1 MSMKQKPNFTPRAQ
15 QAISQAKKVAEKH
28 NSPIITLEHLFYG
41 MLKLSA
47 GIVHEILYLLGVDQ
61 EIIKNEIERNLDTVN
76 IGDREIDLVYDEHFH
91 LVLKVSAT
99 VSEKL
104 GHEYVGLEHMLLALL
119 KYKPSPAGRYFN
131 SLGLEEEDIIEEVR
145 NYLHFTK
152 LGPSDMIRDKQ
163 LFPPPQKI
171 KEHST
176 ASLDKFA
183 VNYNVLAMQGK
194 FDLIVGKESEI
205 SSVCEI
211 LCRRTKNNPILLGD
225 PGVGK
230 TAIVEGLAQKIISSE
245 APDFLINKVIYSL
258 DLGSLIAG
266 TKYRGQFED
275 RLKKVIDEVRK
286 NQNIILFID
295 EIHTLIGA
303 GAAEGSMDAANML
316 KPLLARGEIKCIGAT
331 TQEEYKK
338 SILKDGALDRRFQAV
353 KAIEPTPEETLD
365 ILMAIRN
372 KYEDFH
378 GISYGDEIL
387 NLIIELSTKYMQNRH
402 FPDKAIDIMDQAGSK
417 VKIKKIQRPESAK
430 VIERTL
436 EDLALQE
443 SDERTPF
450 PDRSEIK
457 HEQED
462 LLIEYDKILSRWAKK
477 TLRKKIP
484 VSTSDIY
491 EVISSRTGVP
501 VKELSKSESKR
512 LLSLNSNLK
521 KYIVGQDEA
530 LEEISNAVLRS
541 RSGLQDNNKPI
552 GSFLL
557 LGQTGTGKTYTSKII
572 SEAMFGGRDKIIQL
586 DMSEYSDKVSSNK
599 MIGSSPG
606 YVGYEEGGILTEKI
620 RKNPYSVVLFDE
632 IEKAHP
638 DVLNML
644 LQILEEGSLSDSFG
658 RKVSFSNSIIIL
670 TGNVGGSILDKSSMG
685 FFNQNAPEE
694 ETLNLK
700 KELKKVFKPEFLNRL
715 DQIILFREFD
725 KKSMTKIVRLEIAKI
740 QNKIK
745 SKGISVHGT
754 PAFIALI
761 TEKAIEEKSG
771 ARPVHRLLQKNI
783 ENKLSE
789 LILNEE
795 ISEGDKVTFSARK
808 GNISH
813 SVKEG

>member
-1 MSMKQKPNFTPRAQ
+1 MTMKQKPNFTPRAQ
-15 QAISQAKKVAEKH
+15 QAISQAKKVAEKY

-61 EIIKNEIERNLDTVN
+61 ELIKGEIERNLASVDV
-76 IGDREIDLVYDEHFH
+76 GDQRMELVYDEHFH

-119 KYKPSPAGRYFN
+119 KYKPSPAGLYFN
-131 SLGLEEEDIIEEVR
+131 SLGLELEDIIEEVK

-152 LGPSDMIRDKQ
+152 LGPSDVIRNKQ
-163 LFPPPQKI
+163 LAPPPQKTR
-171 KEHST
+171 EHST
-176 ASLDKFA
+176 VNLDKFA
-183 VNYNVLAMQGK
+183 ANYNVLAMQGK

-230 TAIVEGLAQKIISSE
+230 TAIVEGLAQKIVSSE
-245 APDFLINKVIYSL
+245 APDFLINKIIYSL

-275 RLKKVIDEVRK
+275 RLKKVIDETKK

-353 KAIEPTPEETLD
+353 KAIEPTPEETRD
-365 ILMAIRN
+365 ILMVIRN
-372 KYEDFH
+372 RYEDFH
-378 GISYGDEIL
+378 GISYDDGII
-387 NLIIELSTKYMQNRH
+387 NLIIELSSKYMQNRH

-430 VIERTL
+430 AIERTL
-436 EDLALQE
+436 EELALQE
-443 SDERTPF
+443 ADEGTSFNR
-450 PDRSEIK
+450 DKIK
-457 HEQED
+457 CEQED
-462 LLIEYDKILSRWAKK
+462 LLIQYDEILSKWAKK

-484 VSTSDIY
+484 VTPSDIY

-501 VKELSKSESKR
+501 VQELSKSESKR
-512 LLSLNSNLK
+512 LLNLKSNLK
-521 KYIVGQDEA
+521 KFIVGQDEA
-530 LEEISNAVLRS
+530 LEEISNAILRS
-541 RSGLQDNNKPI
+541 RSGLQGENKPI

-557 LGQTGTGKTYTSKII
+557 LGQSGTGKTYTSKII
-572 SEAMFGGRDKIIQL
+572 SKAMFGGADQIIQL

-644 LQILEEGSLSDSFG
+644 LQILEEGSLADNFG

-670 TGNVGGSILDKSSMG
+670 TGNVGSSIADKKNMG
-685 FFNQNAPEE
+685 FVNQASPKEGM
-694 ETLNLK
+694 LNLK
-700 KELKKVFKPEFLNRL
+700 KELKKTFKPEFLNRL
-715 DQIILFREFD
+715 DQVILFKEFD
-725 KKSMTKIVRLEIAKI
+725 KASMNRIVRLEIEKI

-745 SKGISVHGT
+745 SKRISVRGT
-754 PAFIALI
+754 PAFVALI
-761 TEKAIEEKSG
+761 TEKALEEKSG

-795 ISEGDKVTFSARK
+795 ISEGDRITFSSRK
-808 GNISH
+808 GNVSH
-813 SVKEG
+813 SITEA

>member
-1 MSMKQKPNFTPRAQ
+1 MTMKQKPNFTPRAQ

-28 NSPIITLEHLFYG
+28 YSPIITLEHLFYG

-61 EIIKNEIERNLDTVN
+61 ELIKREIERNLDSVN
-76 IGDREIDLVYDEHFH
+76 VGEQKIDLVYDEHFH
-91 LVLKVSAT
+91 LVLKVSAKI
-99 VSEKL
+99 SEKL

-152 LGPSDMIRDKQ
+152 LGPRDMIRDKQ
-163 LFPPPQKI
+163 LFASPQKI

-176 ASLDKFA
+176 ASLDKYA

-230 TAIVEGLAQKIISSE
+230 TAIVEGLAQKIVSSE
-245 APDFLINKVIYSL
+245 APDFLINKLIYSL

-275 RLKKVIDEVRK
+275 RLKKVIDEVKR

-353 KAIEPTPEETLD
+353 KAIEPTPEETRD
-365 ILMAIRN
+365 ILMAIRD
-372 KYEDFH
+372 KYEEFH
-378 GISYGDEIL
+378 GISYDDEII
-387 NLIIELSTKYMQNRH
+387 NLIIELSTKYLQARH

-443 SDERTPF
+443 ADEHIAL
-450 PDRSEIK
+450 PDRHEIK
-457 HEQED
+457 CVQED
-462 LLIEYDKILSRWAKK
+462 LLIEYDKILSRWAKR
-477 TLRKKIP
+477 TLTNKIP
-484 VSTSDIY
+484 VTASDIY

-512 LLSLNSNLK
+512 LLSLKSNLK
-521 KYIVGQDEA
+521 KYIIGQDEA
-530 LEEISNAVLRS
+530 LEEISNAILRS
-541 RSGLQDNNKPI
+541 KSGLKGDNKPI

-572 SEAMFGGRDKIIQL
+572 CGL
-586 DMSEYSDKVSSNK
+586 
-599 MIGSSPG
+599 
-606 YVGYEEGGILTEKI
+606 
-620 RKNPYSVVLFDE
+620 
-632 IEKAHP
+632 
-638 DVLNML
+638 
-644 LQILEEGSLSDSFG
+644 
-658 RKVSFSNSIIIL
+658 
-670 TGNVGGSILDKSSMG
+670 
-685 FFNQNAPEE
+685 
-694 ETLNLK
+694 
-700 KELKKVFKPEFLNRL
+700 
-715 DQIILFREFD
+715 
-725 KKSMTKIVRLEIAKI
+725 
-740 QNKIK
+740 
-745 SKGISVHGT
+745 
-754 PAFIALI
+754 
-761 TEKAIEEKSG
+761 
-771 ARPVHRLLQKNI
+771 
-783 ENKLSE
+783 
-789 LILNEE
+789 
-795 ISEGDKVTFSARK
+795 
-808 GNISH
+808 
-813 SVKEG
+813 